1 MKRYHLILTQRLSV
15 TLTGGVWHG
24 PKVTMER
31 KKTGEKGKACLN
43 RKLVLS
49 KGESVGIR
57 RGGNLRKTRHSSL

>member
-1 MKRYHLILTQRLSV
+1 M

-49 KGESVGIR
+49 KRESGDQE
-57 RGGNLRKTRHSSL
+57 GRKPQKD